1 MSFVDTVDTILIHG
15 FFKIVFLKLWLS
27 AFQKSS
33 SFLIVYE
40 VSTAPALAHTNKM
53 FISFYVFLI
62 YIRIH
67 NGGYS
72 RSIYKVELLEYLSK
86 LLYTLMMQDIGH

>member
-1 MSFVDTVDTILIHG
+1 MLIC
-15 FFKIVFLKLWLS
+15 VS
-27 AFQKSS
+27 NKSS
-33 SFLIVYE
+33 SILTVYE
-40 VSTAPALAHTNKM
+40 VSTAPAHTNKM